1 MKNDIDGK
9 LEKINTDILFYFLL
23 VISSGIS
30 FYIINE
36 KKRDILDRSNNSKDV
51 LNKMYIFNR
60 RLIVFVN
67 IYFLINVYN
76 SYKEAINRDNISES
90 ELYQTKLLFWGVVFG
105 FIGSLFYL
113 PITNSNFIIKR
124 QYILSK
130 CGDIRDERG

>member
-36 KKRDILDRSNNSKDV
+36 KKWDILDRSNNSKDV

-124 QYILSK
+124 
-130 CGDIRDERG
+130 

>member
-1 MKNDIDGK
+1 MKNDKDNE
-9 LEKINTDILFYFLL
+9 LERINTDILFYFLL
-23 VISSGIS
+23 LISSGIS

-36 KKRDILDRSNNSKDV
+36 KKNGILRKNNDNSNN
-51 LNKMYIFNR
+51 LNSTYIFNR
-60 RLIVFVN
+60 RLIVFIN

-76 SYKEAINRDNISES
+76 SYKEATNRNDISED

-124 QYILSK
+124 
-130 CGDIRDERG
+130 

>member
-76 SYKEAINRDNISES
+76 SYKEAINRDDISES

-124 QYILSK
+124 
-130 CGDIRDERG
+130 

>member
-76 SYKEAINRDNISES
+76 SYKIIRFLSYSTVIFKWSK
-90 ELYQTKLLFWGVVFG
+90 T
-105 FIGSLFYL
+105 SLVGNT
-113 PITNSNFIIKR
+113 PNGI
-124 QYILSK
+124 
-130 CGDIRDERG
+130 

>member
-1 MKNDIDGK
+1 MKNDIDGE

-36 KKRDILDRSNNSKDV
+36 KKKDILDRSNNSKDV

-124 QYILSK
+124 
-130 CGDIRDERG
+130 

>member
-76 SYKEAINRDNISES
+76 SYKIIICTEVLIN
-90 ELYQTKLLFWGVVFG
+90 YF
-105 FIGSLFYL
+105 FIFFY
-113 PITNSNFIIKR
+113 IK
-124 QYILSK
+124 
-130 CGDIRDERG
+130 

>member
-76 SYKEAINRDNISES
+76 SYKIIICTEVLIND
-90 ELYQTKLLFWGVVFG
+90 F
-105 FIGSLFYL
+105 FIFFY
-113 PITNSNFIIKR
+113 IK
-124 QYILSK
+124 
-130 CGDIRDERG
+130 

>member
-67 IYFLINVYN
+67 IYFLINVF
-76 SYKEAINRDNISES
+76 
-90 ELYQTKLLFWGVVFG
+90 T
-105 FIGSLFYL
+105 
-113 PITNSNFIIKR
+113 
-124 QYILSK
+124 
-130 CGDIRDERG
+130 

>member
-76 SYKEAINRDNISES
+76 SYKEAINRNNISES

-124 QYILSK
+124 
-130 CGDIRDERG
+130 

>member
-9 LEKINTDILFYFLL
+9 LEKINTDILFYLLL

-124 QYILSK
+124 
-130 CGDIRDERG
+130 

>member
-1 MKNDIDGK
+1 MKNDIDGE

-90 ELYQTKLLFWGVVFG
+90 ELYQTKLLFWEWCLDLLVRC
-105 FIGSLFYL
+105 FIFLLLIVILLLRGSIF
-113 PITNSNFIIKR
+113 
-124 QYILSK
+124 
-130 CGDIRDERG
+130 

>member
-36 KKRDILDRSNNSKDV
+36 KKRDILDRINNSKDV

-124 QYILSK
+124 
-130 CGDIRDERG
+130 

>member
-1 MKNDIDGK
+1 MKTDIDGE

-124 QYILSK
+124 
-130 CGDIRDERG
+130 

>member
-1 MKNDIDGK
+1 MKNDIDGE
-9 LEKINTDILFYFLL
+9 LERINTDILFYFLL

-60 RLIVFVN
+60 RLIVLVN

-124 QYILSK
+124 
-130 CGDIRDERG
+130 

>member
-1 MKNDIDGK
+1 MKNDIDGE

-90 ELYQTKLLFWGVVFG
+90 ELYQTKLLFWGVLFG

-124 QYILSK
+124 
-130 CGDIRDERG
+130 

>member
-105 FIGSLFYL
+105 FIGSLFYI

-124 QYILSK
+124 
-130 CGDIRDERG
+130 